1 MNSTRWTSW
10 DLETHDLENPRII
23 QIGAAYFQGQ
33 ELFDSRKTYVNPEVP
48 IAEGAKRVH
57 GITDEMVSSAPRFA
71 DIASDLAEELENHGG
86 NFIVGYNSRRFDVPA
101 TKRHFSECGISW
113 EPRILDAYDF
123 VNWKLRKRR
132 GRKLVDLCPAFG
144 VIYGETDAHDAG
156 KDAEAT
162 GLLLVAMQRDG
173 LIPLDMNE
181 AADIGAVYAARLDA
195 EWDRFKWYLYEREDG
210 IMRMG
215 YGKHSGVPLAEVDSG
230 FIRWALGKNDTE
242 TDPGSKMP
250 AEVEALFR
258 ARIGA

>member
-33 ELFDSRKTYVNPEVP
+33 ELFDSRKAYINPEVP

-132 GRKLVDLCPAFG
+132 GRKTCRSLPGIRCHLRRNRCTRRRQRRGSNGALAG
-144 VIYGETDAHDAG
+144 RDA
-156 KDAEAT
+156 T
-162 GLLLVAMQRDG
+162 
-173 LIPLDMNE
+173 
-181 AADIGAVYAARLDA
+181 
-195 EWDRFKWYLYEREDG
+195 
-210 IMRMG
+210 
-215 YGKHSGVPLAEVDSG
+215 
-230 FIRWALGKNDTE
+230 
-242 TDPGSKMP
+242 
-250 AEVEALFR
+250 
-258 ARIGA
+258 